1 MKAIV
6 AADIVRPLDRDV
18 EEIVIRCHI
27 IVARRDRI
35 GRTQKECVD
44 LIGKEW
50 IAAVNELLAEVE
62 TKIKKHPWS
71 C

>member
-18 EEIVIRCHI
+18 EEIAIRCHI
-27 IVARRDRI
+27 IITRRDRV
-35 GRTQKECVD
+35 GRTQKECVE
-44 LIGKEW
+44 LINEEW
-50 IAAVNELLAEVE
+50 IAAVNELLREVE
-62 TKIKKHPWS
+62 TKIRKHPWS